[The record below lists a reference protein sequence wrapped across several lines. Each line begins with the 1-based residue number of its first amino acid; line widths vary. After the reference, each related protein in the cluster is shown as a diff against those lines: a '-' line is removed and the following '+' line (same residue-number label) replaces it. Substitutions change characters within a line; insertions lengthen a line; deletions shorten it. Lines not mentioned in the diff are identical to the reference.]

1 MSDHLAHR
9 PVKKT
14 LQNSGMLCNILG
26 SMSKAFRGRHS
37 GESMEMIETIVENG
51 VATLRFDRGGK
62 ANALNAA
69 LISALKAAA
78 DALARREDVRAI
90 VLSGTPRVFAA
101 GVDLKDAALWDGGE
115 TAMGR
120 AQAMA
125 QGGAMVEAWRRLP
138 QPVIAAIE
146 GPAIGGGA
154 ILALAADFRVMAQSA
169 YLRFPEVKLGM
180 TLGWGGLALL
190 VEGVGAARAKRI
202 LLDDETLSAEASLT
216 LGLCDKTAADG
227 AAVQTAQAWAVALA
241 TMPAMPV
248 QMTKASIDAA
258 ARQNWAAA
266 SEMPEF
272 FLARTQLET
281 EMS

>member
-1 MSDHLAHR
+1 
-9 PVKKT
+9 
-14 LQNSGMLCNILG
+14 
-26 SMSKAFRGRHS
+26 
-37 GESMEMIETIVENG
+37 MEMIETIVENG

-69 LISALKAAA
+69 LISALKTAA
-78 DALARREDVRAI
+78 DDLSRREDVRAI
-90 VLSGTPRVFAA
+90 VLTGTSKVFAA
-101 GVDLKDAALWDGGE
+101 GVDLKDDSLWAGGE

-125 QGGAMVEAWRRLP
+125 QGGPMVEAWRRLP

-190 VEGVGAARAKRI
+190 VECVGSARAKRI
-202 LLDDETLSAEASLT
+202 LFGDETLSQSEALT
-216 LGLCDKTAADG
+216 LGLCDKAAADG
-227 AAVQTAQAWAVALA
+227 AAVALA
-241 TMPAMPV
+241 QDWAGALAAMPAMAL
-248 QMTKASIDAA
+248 QLTKASIDGA
-258 ARQNWAAA
+258 ARQNWAA
-266 SEMPEF
+266 SHEMPTF
-272 FLARTQLET
+272 FLAKTLIENQR
-281 EMS
+281 S